1 MLYVFLFNIVVNQNI
16 ININNTKIVQIFF
29 KNIIDEMLLINKNVA
44 QIKKHY

>member
-29 KNIIDEMLLINKNVA
+29 KNIIDEMLLINKSVA